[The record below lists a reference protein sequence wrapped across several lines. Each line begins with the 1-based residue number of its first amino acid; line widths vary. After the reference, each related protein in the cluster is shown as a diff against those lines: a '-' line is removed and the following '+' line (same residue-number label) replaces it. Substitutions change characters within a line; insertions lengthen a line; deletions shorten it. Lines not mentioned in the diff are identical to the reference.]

1 MAENTHLA
9 DRKDSFGNFVWSN
22 DILKKFLRDG
32 DLITVKQRRDA
43 ATSSLIGAKGIRQ
56 RAQKKYLD
64 EPPSADCKFTQ
75 SLSRKRG

>member
-32 DLITVKQRRDA
+32 VLITVR
-43 ATSSLIGAKGIRQ
+43 
-56 RAQKKYLD
+56 
-64 EPPSADCKFTQ
+64 
-75 SLSRKRG
+75 